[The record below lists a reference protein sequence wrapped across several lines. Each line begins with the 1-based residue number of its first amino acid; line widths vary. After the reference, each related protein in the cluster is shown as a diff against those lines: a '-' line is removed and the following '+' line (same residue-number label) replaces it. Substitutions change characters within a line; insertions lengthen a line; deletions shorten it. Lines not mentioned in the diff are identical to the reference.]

1 MPPVSV
7 HQLYQRL
14 ETIGKGA
21 YGSVHK
27 GRDLRTGE
35 VVALKIINLD
45 TEDDDVGDIQ
55 REVALLT
62 QLRDA
67 PNVTKYFGCYMDGP
81 RVWIVMEYA
90 QGGSVRT
97 LMKAC
102 KDGVVEEKYVSV
114 ITREVLNGLSYL
126 HKSSIIHRDIKAAN
140 ILITSAGKVM
150 ICDFGV
156 SALLVTASSKRNTLV
171 GTPHWMAPEV
181 AHASAYD
188 TKADIWSLGIMIYE
202 MIKGSAPNSHI
213 VDQHKLI
220 QLIPRM
226 KPPRLAEGEG
236 SKELREFVA
245 ACLRELPSDRLSAD
259 ELSKT
264 KWIQSVR
271 KVPVTIL
278 KDLILRYDAWIKGG
292 GSRASVAAPLPWEEE
307 EEREREEQSG
317 VEYEEDNPWEFD
329 TVRGR
334 STSDLDS
341 FEPDNALLTL
351 LEDEGAGGQSTV
363 RPPPTNVPAT
373 LRNLFDYGDLPPDT
387 FRMPA
392 FEMPSEELMANPSLN
407 VASPPARGRSPS
419 RGLTPEPTNED
430 PRTAKQSAFV
440 FPPRSSTP
448 RSKVINFDQDDSEP
462 PPSPLERK
470 RERLPPLGP
479 GIPRASAPTPL
490 KTEGD
495 GPAGTPILK
504 PVPTYREVRSNRGV
518 PNIEIPAV
526 SPTDA
531 TVDSQPPIVLSTS
544 SPERSTSSK
553 PPVGRKRSQSSTGG
567 VSSPATSGTSR
578 GRTLATPDFR
588 FPPVS
593 PLPASARDEST
604 SSPLP
609 TFRLPHG
616 HDRRSPTH
624 SSISTISTISTTS
637 SIHQTSQSLDASILP
652 KRLASPGGSLPTPPP
667 IMRARSATAVE
678 PPHSFAAAQNSVIA
692 SAKLPSRRP
701 SLNRLGPAG
710 ILEMPIRPFAKERS
724 GSPAESS
731 FSQSSI
737 QLPGLRDVLKIP
749 TLSSEHKLGMS
760 DLLPPSPSPFPIPL
774 HRPAKSSVNL
784 PQPSSTASS
793 STTSLNS
800 LSSYA
805 NQSSTDLR
813 LGSDMTSSFTSHG
826 RSLSLGGTNSFPS
839 LSSDMLSGPPLRP
852 LDLAPLMHSHEA
864 THTELARTVDELQ
877 QWMAVVEAGLTQML
891 ERPSQDTIE
900 EEQEDVI
907 VYDRSAAAGS
917 RAQVSSLA
925 DESFAERD
933 GRTTSESTATPGS
946 FGSAVPVALE

>member
-1 MPPVSV
+1 MAPVSV

-14 ETIGKGA
+14 ETVGKGA

-126 HKSSIIHRDIKAAN
+126 HKSSIIHRDLKAAN

-226 KPPRLAEGEG
+226 KPPRLAENEG
-236 SKELREFVA
+236 SKDLRDFVA
-245 ACLRELPSDRLSAD
+245 ACLRESPSDRLSAD
-259 ELSKT
+259 ELMKT

-271 KVPVTIL
+271 KTPVTIL
-278 KDLILRYDAWIKGG
+278 KDLILRYDAWVKGG
-292 GSRASVAAPLPWEEE
+292 GTRASMAAPLPWEEE
-307 EEREREEQSG
+307 EEREREIQDGSDLE
-317 VEYEEDNPWEFD
+317 VDENPWEFD

-334 STSDLDS
+334 STSSLDRL
-341 FEPDNALLTL
+341 EPDNALLTL
-351 LEDEGAGGQSTV
+351 LEDEAAGGQSTV
-363 RPPPTNVPAT
+363 RPPPANVPVR
-373 LRNLFDYGDLPPDT
+373 LRNLFDYGDPPPDSFPIPT
-387 FRMPA
+387 
-392 FEMPSEELMANPSLN
+392 FEMPTEELMANPSLN
-407 VASPPARGRSPS
+407 VASPPQRGRSPS
-419 RGLTPEPTNED
+419 RGLTTPEPPGDD

-448 RSKVINFDQDDSEP
+448 RSKSRGGDQEETEP

-479 GIPRASAPTPL
+479 GIPRAAAPTL
-490 KTEGD
+490 SSSDAEGKS
-495 GPAGTPILK
+495 TPVLK
-504 PVPTYREVRSNRGV
+504 PIPTYREVRSTRGV
-518 PNIEIPAV
+518 PNIEIPEA
-526 SPTDA
+526 SPIDPS
-531 TVDSQPPIVLSTS
+531 VNSPPPIVLSTS
-544 SPERSTSSK
+544 SPERSTTDRPIAS
-553 PPVGRKRSQSSTGG
+553 RKRSQSSTGG
-567 VSSPATSGTSR
+567 TPSPLAPGSSR
-578 GRTLATPDFR
+578 GRALATPDFR
-588 FPPVS
+588 FPPIS
-593 PLPASARDEST
+593 PLSATTQGDSAS

-609 TFRLPHG
+609 TFKLPHG

-624 SSISTISTISTTS
+624 SSVSTISTISTTS

-667 IMRARSATAVE
+667 IVRARSATALD
-678 PPHSFAAAQNSVIA
+678 PPSSFAAAQNSVI
-692 SAKLPSRRP
+692 SSTRVPFRRP
-701 SLNRLGPAG
+701 SLTRLGSAG
-710 ILEMPIRPFAKERS
+710 ILDMPIRPFAKRGEERS

-731 FSQSSI
+731 FSQSSGMPV
-737 QLPGLRDVLKIP
+737 PGLRDVLKIP

-760 DLLPPSPSPFPIPL
+760 DLLPPSPSPFPIPT
-774 HRPAKSSVNL
+774 RPTKPAGTY
-784 PQPSSTASS
+784 PQPNSTASS

-800 LSSYA
+800 LSSYP
-805 NQSSTDLR
+805 NHSSSDLR
-813 LGSDMTSSFTSHG
+813 LASDLSSSFTSHT
-826 RSLSLGGTNSFPS
+826 RSLSLGTNGGSGGNLHS
-839 LSSDMLSGPPLRP
+839 LPPDLLAGPPLRP

-864 THTELARTVDELQ
+864 THSELARTVDELQ
-877 QWMAVVEAGLTQML
+877 QWMSVVEAGLTQML

-900 EEQEDVI
+900 EEQEDAVV
-907 VYDRSAAAGS
+907 VYDRS
-917 RAQVSSLA
+917 LH
-925 DESFAERD
+925 DDFAEG
-933 GRTTSESTATPGS
+933 GRTASSSTLTPGS
-946 FGSAVPVALE
+946 FAVPVALD

>member
-1 MPPVSV
+1 MAPVSV

-14 ETIGKGA
+14 ETVGKGA

-114 ITREVLNGLSYL
+114 ITREVLTGLSYL
-126 HKSSIIHRDIKAAN
+126 HKSAIIHRDLKAAN
-140 ILITSAGKVM
+140 ILITAAGKVM
-150 ICDFGV
+150 IADFGV

-226 KPPRLAEGEG
+226 KPPRLSEAEG
-236 SKELREFVA
+236 SKELREFIV
-245 ACLRELPSDRLSAD
+245 ACLRESPSDRLSAE
-259 ELSKT
+259 ELLKT
-264 KWIQSVR
+264 KWIQAVR
-271 KVPVTIL
+271 KTPLATL
-278 KDLILRYDAWIKGG
+278 RDLILRYDSWIKGG
-292 GSRASVAAPLPWEEE
+292 GSRASMAAPLPWEEE
-307 EEREREEQSG
+307 EERDREIRDGSDL
-317 VEYEEDNPWEFD
+317 EDDENPWEFD

-334 STSDLDS
+334 STSSLDN
-341 FEPDNALLTL
+341 FEPASALLSI
-351 LEDEGAGGQSTV
+351 LEDETAGGQPTV

-373 LRNLFDYGDLPPDT
+373 LRNLFDYGDPPPDVYPLPT
-387 FRMPA
+387 

-407 VASPPARGRSPS
+407 IASPPMRGRSPS
-419 RGLTPEPTNED
+419 RGLTPEPPGDD
-430 PRTAKQSAFV
+430 PHTAKQSAFV

-448 RSKVINFDQDDSEP
+448 RSKPMIDDQEDSEP

-479 GIPRASAPTPL
+479 GIPRTAAPL
-490 KTEGD
+490 SSHIDAE
-495 GPAGTPILK
+495 GTPGTPVSK
-504 PVPTYREVRSNRGV
+504 PVSTYREIRSNHGGL
-518 PNIEIPAV
+518 
-526 SPTDA
+526 
-531 TVDSQPPIVLSTS
+531 PIVLSTS
-544 SPERSTSSK
+544 SPERTTSDR
-553 PPVGRKRSQSSTGG
+553 PVASRKRSQSSTAGI
-567 VSSPATSGTSR
+567 SSPPPISRPAR
-578 GRTLATPDFR
+578 GRALATPDFR

-593 PLPASARDEST
+593 PLPPSVQDIAAP

-609 TFRLPHG
+609 TFKLPHG

-624 SSISTISTISTTS
+624 SSVSTISTISTTS

-667 IMRARSATAVE
+667 IVRARSATALE
-678 PPHSFAAAQNSVIA
+678 PPGAFAAAQNSAIA
-692 SAKLPSRRP
+692 SAKGPFRRP
-701 SLNRLGPAG
+701 SLTRLGSVG
-710 ILEMPIRPFAKERS
+710 VLDMPPRPFAKRSDERS

-731 FSQSSI
+731 FSQSSGI
-737 QLPGLRDVLKIP
+737 VLPGLRDVLKIP
-749 TLSSEHKLGMS
+749 TLSSEHKLGMT
-760 DLLPPSPSPFPIPL
+760 DLLPPSPSPFAIP
-774 HRPAKSSVNL
+774 
-784 PQPSSTASS
+784 PQPSKLAGTNPQPNSTASS

-800 LSSYA
+800 LSSYP
-805 NQSSTDLR
+805 NHSSADLR
-813 LGSDMTSSFTSHG
+813 LASSELSSSFTSHT
-826 RSLSLGGTNSFPS
+826 RSLSLSGSHSLPS
-839 LSSDMLSGPPLRP
+839 LSSDMLSGPPIRP

-864 THTELARTVDELQ
+864 THSELARTVDELQ
-877 QWMAVVEAGLTQML
+877 QWMSVVEAGLTQML
-891 ERPSQDTIE
+891 EHPARDTIE
-900 EEQEDVI
+900 EEQEDGAVF
-907 VYDRSAAAGS
+907 DRSLRDEFAEGG
-917 RAQVSSLA
+917 RTVSS
-925 DESFAERD
+925 
-933 GRTTSESTATPGS
+933 STVTPGS
-946 FGSAVPVALE
+946 FVIPVALE

>member
-14 ETIGKGA
+14 ETVGKGA

-67 PNVTKYFGCYMDGP
+67 PNVTKYYGCYMDGP

-102 KDGVVEEKYVSV
+102 KDGVLEEKYVAV

-126 HKSSIIHRDIKAAN
+126 HKSAIIHRDLKAAN
-140 ILITSAGKVM
+140 ILITAAGKVM

-236 SKELREFVA
+236 SKELRDFVA
-245 ACLRELPSDRLSAD
+245 ACLRESPSDRLSAD

-271 KVPVTIL
+271 KTPVTIL

-292 GSRASVAAPLPWEEE
+292 GSRASMAAPLPWEEE
-307 EEREREEQSG
+307 EEREREIQAGSDFEQ
-317 VEYEEDNPWEFD
+317 EENPWEFD
-329 TVRGR
+329 TVRGQ
-334 STSDLDS
+334 STSAVEEY
-341 FEPDNALLTL
+341 EPENALLSL
-351 LEDEGAGGQSTV
+351 LEDEAAGGQSTV
-363 RPPPTNVPAT
+363 RPPPMSNVPAR
-373 LRNLFDYGDLPPDT
+373 LRNLFDYGDPPPDSFIMPT
-387 FRMPA
+387 FQ
-392 FEMPSEELMANPSLN
+392 MPSDDLLANPSLN
-407 VASPPARGRSPS
+407 VSSPPPRGRSPS
-419 RGLTPEPTNED
+419 RGLTTPEPPGD
-430 PRTAKQSAFV
+430 DLRTAKQSAFV

-448 RSKVINFDQDDSEP
+448 RSKSVGPEQQEVEP

-479 GIPRASAPTPL
+479 GIPRAAAPTPSTL
-490 KTEGD
+490 DTD
-495 GPAGTPILK
+495 GKPSTPILK
-504 PVPTYREVRSNRGV
+504 PVPTYREVRSTRGV
-518 PNIEIPAV
+518 PDIEIPAV

-531 TVDSQPPIVLSTS
+531 TVDSPPPPIVLSTS
-544 SPERSTSSK
+544 SPERSTGDR
-553 PPVGRKRSQSSTGG
+553 PPMSRKRSQSSAAGT
-567 VSSPATSGTSR
+567 SSPSIASTSR

-588 FPPVS
+588 FPPIS
-593 PLPASARDEST
+593 PLARSARDDPES

-609 TFRLPHG
+609 TFKLPHG

-624 SSISTISTISTTS
+624 SSVSTISTISTTS

-667 IMRARSATAVE
+667 IVRARSATALE
-678 PPHSFAAAQNSVIA
+678 PPTSFAAAQNSVIG
-692 SAKLPSRRP
+692 SAKTPSRRP
-701 SLNRLGPAG
+701 SLHRLGSTG
-710 ILEMPIRPFAKERS
+710 ILDMPVRPFATRGEERS

-731 FSQSSI
+731 FSQSSGMPV
-737 QLPGLRDVLKIP
+737 PGLRDVLKIP
-749 TLSSEHKLGMS
+749 TLSSEHKLGMK
-760 DLLPPSPSPFPIPL
+760 DLLPPSPSPFPIPS
-774 HRPAKSSVNL
+774 RPTPKLSGTL
-784 PQPSSTASS
+784 PQPNSTASS

-800 LSSYA
+800 LSSYP
-805 NQSSTDLR
+805 NHSSSDLR
-813 LGSDMTSSFTSHG
+813 LASSDLSSSFTSHS
-826 RSLSLGGTNSFPS
+826 RSLSLGGSHSLPS
-839 LSSDMLSGPPLRP
+839 LPSDALSGPPIRP

-864 THTELARTVDELQ
+864 THAELARIVDELQ
-877 QWMAVVEAGLTQML
+877 QWMSVVEAGLTHML
-891 ERPSQDTIE
+891 ERPEQDTIE
-900 EEQEDVI
+900 EEQEDVV
-907 VYDRSAAAGS
+907 VYDRGL
-917 RAQVSSLA
+917 R
-925 DESFAERD
+925 EEFAD
-933 GRTTSESTATPGS
+933 GRTVSNSTVTPGS
-946 FGSAVPVALE
+946 FPVSVPFE